1 MASREPLGY
10 ENYAYIDGKYIL
22 QQDLTPEEDA
32 AFRMRNWEKEQAFF
46 NRHYSDHF
54 DLFLEL
60 SERLDKKREA
70 ERKVQENTKL
80 EKRGGC

>member
-32 AFRMRNWEKEQAFF
+32 AFRMRNWEKEQTFF
-46 NRHYSDHF
+46 NRYYSDHF
-54 DLFLEL
+54 DLFIKL

-70 ERKVQENTKL
+70 KRKEQENTRS
-80 EKRGGC
+80 EKGGGC